1 MIKAASGAVIRSDAV
16 KASDE
21 LVAGLI
27 SPNPPSLAGRERS
40 SRSVG
45 EHFTSSKCRNEML
58 MYCFLQQ

>member
-27 SPNPPSLAGRERS
+27 SPNLPSFAGIGREAC
-40 SRSVG
+40 
-45 EHFTSSKCRNEML
+45 FTSSKCMNEML
-58 MYCFLQQ
+58 MYCFL